1 MSKKLLLAFFMILG
15 VIIRGNEI
23 SGIRLEIKNPGEK
36 AVVLDTM
43 SVNVEINGDISVTTY
58 DMTFYNPNSRILEG
72 EFSFPLQEGQKVT
85 RYALDVN
92 GKLREGVAAEK
103 EKARTAYE
111 NTIRQKID
119 PGIIEKTAGNNY
131 KTRIYPIPS
140 NGYKRVVIAYTEVL
154 KNKNGSLDYFLPLN
168 YSQKVNNFSL
178 EIKMLKQESRPNWI
192 EKIDRLEFD
201 KMESGYYAKTSL
213 KNYTPDKNVRIS
225 LPLDKKD
232 KVYTEKAD
240 DTAYFTA
247 KLNLEN
253 NYYTEKPKAKNIVL
267 IWDTSNS
274 GEKRDTEK
282 ELALLGKYFSYLG
295 NVNISLYSID
305 NDFLSRGSFQI
316 KNGSWDQL
324 KNTINNFV
332 YDGGTR
338 FNKISFKDNADEV
351 IFVTDGMNTID
362 SSEFKLPNIP
372 FIVINSSKESDS
384 GFIKYMADTS
394 NGKVIDLNRED
405 IDTEFDKMKYN
416 YLNLISYEYNK
427 SEIDEVYPKSESDI
441 RGSFDFSGIL
451 KGSRAEITVNL
462 GFGNIITETRKILIS
477 ADTNS
482 HNISKIWA
490 EKKIENLSGNYEKNK
505 KEILKTAKKYTLVT
519 NETSLIVLDRV
530 EDYVSYEI
538 IPPAELLDE
547 YNRQTAYRRKNE
559 QDEKKNGLKESVEVL
574 ERRKEWYVKPVLKS
588 ERARENVTKV
598 EKNTAV
604 NDYIP
609 QPSIPAAE
617 MQSEP
622 ALNKSAVTSS
632 GKAAYSDMKQ
642 DETAVG
648 SKDTGGK
655 NLRVIVYEDKDRNS
669 EYINEY
675 KKVKPEN
682 IYEKY
687 LEMKTKYGKNPFFY
701 IDTADYLIKN
711 NQRNTALKVLTNIP
725 ELSLENHEYYRILG
739 YKLLE
744 TGDNGLAVKIF
755 EKVLDLKG
763 EDLQSI
769 RDLAIAY
776 EINGEKQKALELMNS
791 ILEKRTPN
799 ELELKGIVINEM
811 NNLIEKNKNKLNT
824 NMIDKRL
831 IYPMPV
837 DYRVVLDWSKD
848 NQEIDLWLTQPDGV
862 RVYYSNSQTP
872 DNNAVIY
879 NHTTFRYGPEELLI
893 KKAKKG
899 EYEIKVEYYAD
910 QSQTLRE
917 PVIIRLEIITNYGS
931 KNEKRQIITRRVEN
945 VREFIDIGKFM
956 YDGK

>member
-23 SGIRLEIKNPGEK
+23 SSIRLEIKNPGEK

-58 DMTFYNPNSRILEG
+58 DMTFYNPNTRILEG

-351 IFVTDGMNTID
+351 IFVTDGVNTID
-362 SSEFKLPNIP
+362 SSEFKLANIP
-372 FIVINSSKESDS
+372 LRVINSSKESDS
-384 GFIKYMADTS
+384 GFI
-394 NGKVIDLNRED
+394 
-405 IDTEFDKMKYN
+405 
-416 YLNLISYEYNK
+416 
-427 SEIDEVYPKSESDI
+427 
-441 RGSFDFSGIL
+441 
-451 KGSRAEITVNL
+451 
-462 GFGNIITETRKILIS
+462 
-477 ADTNS
+477 
-482 HNISKIWA
+482 
-490 EKKIENLSGNYEKNK
+490 
-505 KEILKTAKKYTLVT
+505 
-519 NETSLIVLDRV
+519 
-530 EDYVSYEI
+530 
-538 IPPAELLDE
+538 
-547 YNRQTAYRRKNE
+547 Q
-559 QDEKKNGLKESVEVL
+559 
-574 ERRKEWYVKPVLKS
+574 
-588 ERARENVTKV
+588 
-598 EKNTAV
+598 
-604 NDYIP
+604 
-609 QPSIPAAE
+609 
-617 MQSEP
+617 
-622 ALNKSAVTSS
+622 
-632 GKAAYSDMKQ
+632 
-642 DETAVG
+642 
-648 SKDTGGK
+648 
-655 NLRVIVYEDKDRNS
+655 
-669 EYINEY
+669 
-675 KKVKPEN
+675 
-682 IYEKY
+682 
-687 LEMKTKYGKNPFFY
+687 
-701 IDTADYLIKN
+701 
-711 NQRNTALKVLTNIP
+711 
-725 ELSLENHEYYRILG
+725 
-739 YKLLE
+739 
-744 TGDNGLAVKIF
+744 
-755 EKVLDLKG
+755 
-763 EDLQSI
+763 
-769 RDLAIAY
+769 
-776 EINGEKQKALELMNS
+776 
-791 ILEKRTPN
+791 
-799 ELELKGIVINEM
+799 
-811 NNLIEKNKNKLNT
+811 
-824 NMIDKRL
+824 
-831 IYPMPV
+831 
-837 DYRVVLDWSKD
+837 
-848 NQEIDLWLTQPDGV
+848 
-862 RVYYSNSQTP
+862 
-872 DNNAVIY
+872 
-879 NHTTFRYGPEELLI
+879 
-893 KKAKKG
+893 
-899 EYEIKVEYYAD
+899 
-910 QSQTLRE
+910 
-917 PVIIRLEIITNYGS
+917 
-931 KNEKRQIITRRVEN
+931 
-945 VREFIDIGKFM
+945 
-956 YDGK
+956 

>member
-15 VIIRGNEI
+15 MIIRGNEV
-23 SGIRLEIKNPGEK
+23 SSIRLEIKNPGEK

-58 DMTFYNPNSRILEG
+58 DMTFHNPNSRILEG
-72 EFSFPLQEGQKVT
+72 EFTFPLQDGQKVT

-92 GKLREGVAAEK
+92 GKLREGVVVEK

-111 NTIRQKID
+111 NTIRQQID
-119 PGIIEKTAGNNY
+119 PGIIEKTVGNNY

-168 YSQKVNNFSL
+168 YNQKVNNFSL
-178 EIKMLKQESRPNWI
+178 EIKMLKQESEPNWI
-192 EKIDRLEFD
+192 EKIEKLEFD
-201 KMESGYYAKTSL
+201 KAESGYYAKTSL

-225 LPLDKKD
+225 FPLDKKD
-232 KVYTEKAD
+232 KVYTEKTD
-240 DTAYFTA
+240 DAVYFTA
-247 KLNLEN
+247 KLNFED
-253 NYYTEKPKAKNIVL
+253 NYYTEKAKAQNIIL

-274 GEKRDTEK
+274 GEKRDIEK
-282 ELALLGKYFSYLG
+282 ELALLTKYFSYLG

-305 NDFLSRGSFQI
+305 NDFLSRGNFQI
-316 KNGSWDQL
+316 KNGNWDQL
-324 KNTINNFV
+324 KKTIKNFA
-332 YDGGTR
+332 YDGGTQ
-338 FNKISFKDNADEV
+338 FNKINLKKSADEG
-351 IFVTDGMNTID
+351 IFVTDGINTID
-362 SSEFKLPNIP
+362 SNEFKLSGMP
-372 FIVINSSKESDS
+372 FMLINSSKESDG
-384 GFIKYMADTS
+384 GFMKYLADAS
-394 NGKVIDLNRED
+394 NGKLIDLNRED
-405 IDTEFDKMKYN
+405 IDSEFDKMKYN
-416 YLNLISYEYNK
+416 YLNLVSYKYNK
-427 SEIDEVYPKSESDI
+427 SEIDEVYPKAESDI

-451 KGSRAEITVNL
+451 KGDKAEITVNL
-462 GFGNIITETRKILIS
+462 GFGNIITETRKIFIS

-482 HNISKIWA
+482 NNISKIWA
-490 EKKIENLSGNYEKNK
+490 EKKIENLSGNYDKNK
-505 KEILKTAKKYTLVT
+505 KEILETAKKYSLVT
-519 NETSLIVLDRV
+519 DETSLIVLDRV
-530 EDYVSYEI
+530 EDYVRYEI
-538 IPPAELLDE
+538 VPPSELLDE
-547 YNRQTAYRRKNE
+547 YNRQMAYRKKSEADAR
-559 QDEKKNGLKESVEVL
+559 KNGLEESVKVL
-574 ERRKEWYVKPVLKS
+574 ERRKEWYNRPVLNS
-588 ERARENVTKV
+588 ERPGRNI
-598 EKNTAV
+598 EKNKEYEYDNDMIQTPSPPAV
-604 NDYIP
+604 T
-609 QPSIPAAE
+609 E
-617 MQSEP
+617 VQS
-622 ALNKSAVTSS
+622 NKSMITSS
-632 GKAAYSDMKQ
+632 GSVALQ
-642 DETAVG
+642 DEKAVNSKKAESKNQ
-648 SKDTGGK
+648 SKD
-655 NLRVIVYEDKDRNS
+655 LRVVVYEDKDRNS

-701 IDTADYLIKN
+701 VDTADFLIKS
-711 NQRNTALKVLTNIP
+711 NQKNTALKVLTNIP

-744 TGDNGLAVKIF
+744 TGENGLAVKIF

-776 EINGEKQKALELMNS
+776 EINGDKQKALELMNG
-791 ILEKRTPN
+791 ILEKSTPN

-811 NNLIEKNKNKLNT
+811 NNLIEKNKSKLNI
-824 NMIDKRL
+824 NMVDKRL

-862 RVYYSNSQTP
+862 KVYYSNSQTS
-872 DNNAVIY
+872 DNNAIIY

-931 KNEKRQIITRRVEN
+931 KNEKRQIITRRVES
-945 VREFIDIGKFM
+945 VKEFIDIGKFM

>member
-15 VIIRGNEI
+15 MIIRGNEV
-23 SGIRLEIKNPGEK
+23 SSIRLEIKSPGEK

-72 EFSFPLQEGQKVT
+72 EFSFPLQDGQKVT

-92 GKLREGVAAEK
+92 GKLREGVVVEK

-111 NTIRQKID
+111 NTIRQRID

-131 KTRIYPIPS
+131 KTRIYPIPQ

-154 KNKNGSLDYFLPLN
+154 KNKNGSLDYFLPLSYN
-168 YSQKVNNFSL
+168 QKVNNFSL
-178 EIKMLKQESRPNWI
+178 DIKMIKQESKPSWI
-192 EKIDRLEFD
+192 EKIEKLEFD

-225 LPLDKKD
+225 FPLDKND

-240 DTAYFTA
+240 NTNYFAA
-247 KLNLEN
+247 KLNFGD
-253 NYYTEKPKAKNIVL
+253 NYYTEKAKAKNIIL

-274 GEKRDTEK
+274 GEKRDIEK
-282 ELALLGKYFSYLG
+282 ELSLLQKYFSYLG

-305 NDFLSRGSFQI
+305 NEFLSRGNFQI
-316 KNGSWDQL
+316 KNGNWDQL
-324 KNTINNFV
+324 KKTIKNFA

-338 FNKISFKDNADEV
+338 FNKIDLKKNADEV
-351 IFVTDGMNTID
+351 IFVTDGINTID
-362 SSEFKLPNIP
+362 SNEFKVSGMPYIL
-372 FIVINSSKESDS
+372 INSSKESDS
-384 GFIKYMADTS
+384 GYMKYLADTS
-394 NGKVIDLNRED
+394 NGKVLDLNRED
-405 IDTEFDKMKYN
+405 VDSEFDKMKHN
-416 YLNLISYEYNK
+416 YLNLISYSYNK
-427 SEIDEVYPKSESDI
+427 AEIDEVYPKIESDI
-441 RGSFDFSGIL
+441 RDSFDFSGIL
-451 KGSRAEITVNL
+451 KRDKAEITVNL
-462 GFGNIITETRKILIS
+462 GFGNVITETRKILVS
-477 ADTNS
+477 TDTNS
-482 HNISKIWA
+482 QNISKIWA
-490 EKKIENLSGNYEKNK
+490 EKKIEELSGNYGKNK
-505 KEILKTAKKYTLVT
+505 KEILEIAKKYSLVT

-530 EDYVSYEI
+530 EDYVRYEI

-547 YNRQTAYRRKNE
+547 YNRQIAGRRKKE
-559 QDEKKNGLKESVEVL
+559 ADEKKSGLDESVRVL
-574 ERRKEWYVKPVLKS
+574 EIRKEWYKKPVINTPKT
-588 ERARENVTKV
+588 RESTGKIKEYGDVA
-598 EKNTAV
+598 ESSPAAV
-604 NDYIP
+604 NAKTEI
-609 QPSIPAAE
+609 SIS
-617 MQSEP
+617 SEG
-622 ALNKSAVTSS
+622 NFS
-632 GKAAYSDMKQ
+632 GLVSESTVQQ
-642 DETAVG
+642 DEKAVSVKG
-648 SKDTGGK
+648 AGDKD
-655 NLRVIVYEDKDRNS
+655 LRVVVYEDKDRNS

-682 IYEKY
+682 IYAKY

-701 IDTADYLIKN
+701 IDTADYLIKS
-711 NQRNTALKVLTNIP
+711 NQRSIALKVLTNIP

-769 RDLAIAY
+769 RDLAVAY

-791 ILEKRTPN
+791 ILEKSTPN

-811 NNLIEKNKNKLNT
+811 NNLIEKNKNKLNIK
-824 NMIDKRL
+824 MIDERL

-848 NQEIDLWLTQPDGV
+848 NQEIDLWLTQPDGIK
-862 RVYYSNSQTP
+862 VYYSNSQTS
-872 DNNAVIY
+872 DNNAIIY

-893 KKAKKG
+893 KKAKTG

-931 KNEKRQIITRRVEN
+931 KNEKRQIITRRVET
-945 VREFIDIGKFM
+945 VKEFIDIGKFM